1 VGFDVHLANL
11 IVRAGKGDK
20 AAMGILYEATSA
32 MLYGLVLRI
41 VADRPTAEDVLG
53 DVYVQA
59 WETADRFDPGR
70 GAPMAWLYMIARS
83 RALDALRRAARG
95 NRERIDEVS
104 ERGEPASEPEVA
116 GDAAARRREVHR
128 AMDALT
134 GAQREVIEL
143 AFFRGYSQSQIADRL
158 GQPLGTVKT
167 RIRAAMQKLR
177 DGLLDPDRTA
187 AEGKFD

>member
-1 VGFDVHLANL
+1 MANL

-41 VADRPTAEDVLG
+41 VVDRPTAEDVLG

-70 GAPMAWLYMIARS
+70 GSPMAWLYTIARS
-83 RALDALRRAARG
+83 RALDALRRAAR
-95 NRERIDEVS
+95 RHLEQIDEDP
-104 ERGEPASEPEVA
+104 ERGGPAPGPEVT

-134 GAQREVIEL
+134 SAQREVIEL

-167 RIRAAMQKLR
+167 RIRTAMQKLR
-177 DGLLDPDRTA
+177 AGLLDSGRTEVA
-187 AEGKFD
+187 GNCD

>member
-1 VGFDVHLANL
+1 MANL
-11 IVRAGKGDK
+11 IARAGKGDK

-41 VADRPTAEDVLG
+41 VVDRATAEDVLG

-70 GAPMAWLYMIARS
+70 GAPMAWLYTIARS
-83 RALDALRRAARG
+83 RALDALRRSARG
-95 NRERIDEVS
+95 HLERIDDDP
-104 ERGEPASEPEVA
+104 ERLRSAPGPDVA
-116 GDAAARRREVHR
+116 GDDAARRRDVHR
-128 AMDALT
+128 AMEALT

-167 RIRAAMQKLR
+167 RIRTAMQKLR
-177 DGLLDPDRTA
+177 DGLLDPGRTVA
-187 AEGKFD
+187 AD